1 MMYVGVF
8 NPLKK
13 PKGMAGDL
21 FYWKARIR
29 YILRFTPQE
38 KPKWTIVDNFV
49 VLDVVVVVLFF
60 LLVFWNS
67 EIRYDWVF
75 TLLKI
80 LK

>member
-38 KPKWTIVDNFV
+38 KPKWTIVDNFI
-49 VLDVVVVVLFF
+49 VLDVVVVVLFSF
-60 LLVFWNS
+60 EIVKSGTAGYLLYWKF
-67 EIRYDWVF
+67 
-75 TLLKI
+75 
-80 LK
+80 